1 MSAARGPV
9 LKPEQLFAFVPPA
22 ARQKK
27 CQKILLPVDTWAMI
41 AYIKRVN
48 QRQKEEV
55 MDKPYKHNEVEE
67 HFAEWLSDQ
76 DQEWIEN
83 NLDDLH
89 HHCFNTDYFIIGTHQ
104 AKEWL
109 GDKVFE
115 VIEII
120 KEYEQSNFGE
130 VSTDLSDPEKIVN
143 MYTYIVG
150 EEIVGKFRDLQEAA

>member
-1 MSAARGPV
+1 
-9 LKPEQLFAFVPPA
+9 
-22 ARQKK
+22 
-27 CQKILLPVDTWAMI
+27 MI

-48 QRQKEEV
+48 QKQKEEV

-76 DQEWIEN
+76 DKEWIEN

-115 VIEII
+115 VIEVI

-150 EEIVGKFRDLQEAA
+150 EEIVGAFVALQEAA